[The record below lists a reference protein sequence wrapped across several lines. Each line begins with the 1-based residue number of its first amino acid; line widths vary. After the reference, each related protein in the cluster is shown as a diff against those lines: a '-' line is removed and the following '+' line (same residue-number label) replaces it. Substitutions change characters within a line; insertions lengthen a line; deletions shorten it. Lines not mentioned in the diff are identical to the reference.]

1 MTKKINFKDKKGFK
15 FKFEA
20 AVTIGGHEFKK
31 DKEFTLSLDDKTDEE
46 IDVKHDTVVP
56 TGKFTGKIKQEKDSE
71 NPGDVEKEV
80 EFSGKFDKGYF
91 WDSFDIAEVKDKTD
105 TSKSGKLAKV
115 ISVKTGADLL
125 GINYWGWGGIAA
137 VLLLIGVGG
146 YYWWTSYNK
155 EEEEE
160 NL

>member
-91 WDSFDIAEVKDKTD
+91 
-105 TSKSGKLAKV
+105 
-115 ISVKTGADLL
+115 
-125 GINYWGWGGIAA
+125 
-137 VLLLIGVGG
+137 
-146 YYWWTSYNK
+146 
-155 EEEEE
+155 
-160 NL
+160 